1 MTVSEIDAFLAVVR
15 YGSMAEAARRL
26 YTSQPTLSRRLHS
39 LEEEL
44 GYALL
49 LRNKG
54 VRTVEL
60 TRQGEKFIQIAENWK
75 HLWDDMQKI
84 NSYPEDYL
92 LHFSAVNSLV
102 SYIIYPAVHTFLNEN
117 PHVHVVLE
125 SQHSYTSYTRVQEGL
140 LDGAFVCNTSY
151 NRSIQALPLW
161 SEPM

>member
-54 VRTVEL
+54 VVLSRA
-60 TRQGEKFIQIAENWK
+60 Q
-75 HLWDDMQKI
+75 
-84 NSYPEDYL
+84 
-92 LHFSAVNSLV
+92 
-102 SYIIYPAVHTFLNEN
+102 
-117 PHVHVVLE
+117 LE
-125 SQHSYTSYTRVQEGL
+125 SHVWDYDFEGGSNIVDVYVRYLRRKIDDPFEKKLIQTVRGVGYTIRQT
-140 LDGAFVCNTSY
+140 
-151 NRSIQALPLW
+151 P
-161 SEPM
+161 

>member
-44 GYALL
+44 GYPLL

-54 VRTVEL
+54 VRNVEL
-60 TRQGEKFIQIAENWK
+60 TRQGEQFIQIAQNWK
-75 HLWDDMQKI
+75 HLWEDMQKI
-84 NSYPEDYL
+84 NRSPEDHL

-102 SYIIYPAVHTFLNEN
+102 SYIIYPAVHSFLNDN
-117 PHVHVVLE
+117 PNIHVVLE
-125 SQHSYTSYTRVQEGL
+125 SQHSYTAYAR
-140 LDGAFVCNTSY
+140 D
-151 NRSIQALPLW
+151 LW
-161 SEPM
+161 C

>member
-60 TRQGEKFIQIAENWK
+60 TRQGEKFIHVNFQILSFKNY
-75 HLWDDMQKI
+75 
-84 NSYPEDYL
+84 NS
-92 LHFSAVNSLV
+92 A
-102 SYIIYPAVHTFLNEN
+102 
-117 PHVHVVLE
+117 
-125 SQHSYTSYTRVQEGL
+125 
-140 LDGAFVCNTSY
+140 
-151 NRSIQALPLW
+151 
-161 SEPM
+161 

>member
-92 LHFSAVNSLV
+92 LHFSAVAPGKCAGAIVLLGKSAIWVNLHHKQPFWFAGQGHPV
-102 SYIIYPAVHTFLNEN
+102 NLGGLDLNQA
-117 PHVHVVLE
+117 PVGSFGIVGFC
-125 SQHSYTSYTRVQEGL
+125 TSRE
-140 LDGAFVCNTSY
+140 
-151 NRSIQALPLW
+151 
-161 SEPM
+161 

>member
-60 TRQGEKFIQIAENWK
+60 TRQGWR
-75 HLWDDMQKI
+75 
-84 NSYPEDYL
+84 
-92 LHFSAVNSLV
+92 
-102 SYIIYPAVHTFLNEN
+102 
-117 PHVHVVLE
+117 
-125 SQHSYTSYTRVQEGL
+125 HS
-140 LDGAFVCNTSY
+140 
-151 NRSIQALPLW
+151 P
-161 SEPM
+161 